1 MLLSECLWW
10 RGVFFKGAV
19 CCIDICSTE
28 MILLN
33 LYDWLYNVI
42 SVCLSVCYLFLFQ
55 GDIQQL
61 LILEDPKAAASYCV
75 NYIPDCDSALPY
87 NSQALGLQEV
97 SSATDRKQFQRE
109 KPHANV
115 CRGPQQLIWWGV
127 ALGHL
132 RHLQRHS
139 LYFCYFHSVL
149 VTVSLFSTF
158 P

>member
-1 MLLSECLWW
+1 
-10 RGVFFKGAV
+10 
-19 CCIDICSTE
+19 

-42 SVCLSVCYLFLFQ
+42 SLCLSVCYLFLFQ

-61 LILEDPKAAASYCV
+61 LILEDPQAAASYCV

-109 KPHANV
+109 NPMQMFVEVLN
-115 CRGPQQLIWWGV
+115 
-127 ALGHL
+127 
-132 RHLQRHS
+132 S
-139 LYFCYFHSVL
+139 CYDEV
-149 VTVSLFSTF
+149 
-158 P
+158 